1 MIKPRHN
8 QTCNPVPSDA
18 LSGRCVPSD
27 ALSGRCVP
35 CYICEI
41 FKTICVSAP
50 LREINHPAIMQ
61 RLNFDYQPPKF
72 VFAVLL
78 QVKRLV
84 IL

>member
-35 CYICEI
+35 SPLLYIERNRI
-41 FKTICVSAP
+41 PDELIDP
-50 LREINHPAIMQ
+50 LVR
-61 RLNFDYQPPKF
+61 D
-72 VFAVLL
+72 
-78 QVKRLV
+78 
-84 IL
+84 